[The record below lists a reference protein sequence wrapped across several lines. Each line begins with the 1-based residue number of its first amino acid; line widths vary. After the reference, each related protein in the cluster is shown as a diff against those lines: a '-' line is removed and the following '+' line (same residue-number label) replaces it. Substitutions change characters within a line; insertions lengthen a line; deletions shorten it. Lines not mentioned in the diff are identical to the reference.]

1 LAAGLSL
8 AAVAGDDMSRQAVH
22 QYETARAR
30 PTLSRLKLI
39 AKRLGVSLAELRSD
53 VRDPRERQMADLDET
68 RRHED
73 LARLADRVLHDRTA
87 RPHSLVVA
95 SFYAG
100 RAALYRNPDEAVA
113 LLRRARRLLPG
124 FGEPWLAAEAMD
136 WEAAALAMLE
146 NPLGALDLGQRA
158 LTKYRQLVDRSPRV
172 EARMLEHIGGYLLQ
186 SGDNDSARTSYREA
200 IEVAGSLL
208 DLTRLAKVYHG
219 LAVSYRRTGEIQPAI
234 ECMERAVHFY
244 RTERDVQGVASRNLA
259 RLENDYGVL
268 LMELARWDRAEEMI
282 RSALAQLRGEDAER
296 PEALLSMAELRQAQN
311 RLGEAMELTDQAL
324 SSAQQMRAPLSTSR
338 SYQQQGELHALQGDN
353 ERFEACFA
361 RAIEIL
367 DRAGL
372 RERRAEAMARYRRV
386 RDRSIEGDA
395 KAPSSAS

>member
-1 LAAGLSL
+1 
-8 AAVAGDDMSRQAVH
+8 
-22 QYETARAR
+22 
-30 PTLSRLKLI
+30 
-39 AKRLGVSLAELRSD
+39 
-53 VRDPRERQMADLDET
+53 
-68 RRHED
+68 
-73 LARLADRVLHDRTA
+73 
-87 RPHSLVVA
+87 
-95 SFYAG
+95 
-100 RAALYRNPDEAVA
+100 
-113 LLRRARRLLPG
+113 
-124 FGEPWLAAEAMD
+124 MD